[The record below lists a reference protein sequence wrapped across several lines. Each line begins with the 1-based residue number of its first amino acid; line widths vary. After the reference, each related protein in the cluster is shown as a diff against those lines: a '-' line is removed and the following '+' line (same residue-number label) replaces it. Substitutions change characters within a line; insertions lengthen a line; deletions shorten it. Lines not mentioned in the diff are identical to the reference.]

1 MRVVV
6 CLLAG
11 LVLAGTVEAARL
23 PAIPNSDTQ
32 VHAAV
37 AGIEATRITA
47 APRIDGHLD
56 DEAWASARPATEFV
70 QRDPDEGQP
79 ATQRTELRVVY
90 DGSALYIGAR
100 LFDTEPDKIV
110 RRLERRDSGDDA
122 DWFTVYL
129 DPHHDHL
136 TGAQF
141 RVNAAGTLADAI
153 IYNDT
158 WTDESWD
165 AVWDAAVSVDAEGW
179 TAEMRIPFSQLRFP
193 RSEHDTWGIN
203 AARFIQRRN
212 ETSWIQLVPKR
223 ENGLASRMAHLT
235 GVAGIDP
242 PHNLE
247 VLPYSVARAEFVAPS
262 STGDPFN
269 DGSRLFGG
277 MGLDL
282 KYGLTSNFT
291 LNAAIN
297 PDFGQVEVDP
307 AIVNLSAFETFFE
320 ERRPFFIEGAQIFR
334 NFGRGGSNSFWGFNN
349 AEPQIFYSRRI
360 GRSPQGSASAPFVD
374 RPTASTILGA
384 AKLTGKSAKGWNVG
398 LLEAVTG
405 REYARLS
412 GADRS
417 RAEVEPL
424 TNYFIGRL
432 QREVAR
438 GGFGLLT
445 TLVDRNLG
453 DGSLGDLL
461 LHRAHVVGAD
471 GYVFL
476 DKKHDWVITG
486 MMSGSRVSGTL
497 AAISRAQQAS
507 QRYFQRP
514 DARRLDLN
522 ATSMSGW
529 AGRLNLNRNSGVWQV
544 NAALWGVSPGFESG
558 DLGFTFR
565 AGVAG
570 THAVLL
576 WRKPEP
582 DRFTRSRGVFVA
594 KWWTWDSN
602 RIRQGDGLHFGGNA
616 TFLNYWESV
625 MHVGLFRRA
634 QDSWLTRGGPIATEP
649 GGGFVA
655 TFFGT
660 DSRKRVSLNFGPF
673 YSWNEF
679 GGGGVNTFSN
689 VTLKPSSSVSVS
701 FGPSLNR
708 SHSLAQYVTA
718 VADPRATETFGTR
731 YVFSDL
737 DQTQLSMSV
746 RATWSMTPRMSVQV
760 YAQPLL
766 AVGDYRGFKELAR
779 PGTFDFLRYGS
790 DIGALSYDAAAR
802 RYSVEPFD
810 FAQGGPDLAGPGTPF
825 TLADPDFNFK
835 SLRANV
841 VFRWEWRLG
850 STLYIVWT
858 EQREDS
864 ANPGTFSLGRDTRAL
879 FGARPADVFLVKLA
893 YWISR

>member
-11 LVLAGTVEAARL
+11 LVLTGTVEAARI
-23 PAIPNSDTQ
+23 AEVPNSDTQ
-32 VHAAV
+32 VHGVV
-37 AGIEATRITA
+37 AGVDAARIMT

-56 DEAWASARPATEFV
+56 DEAWVAAKPATTFV

-90 DGSALYIGAR
+90 DVSALYIGVR
-100 LFDTEPDKIV
+100 LFDSEPDKIV
-110 RRLERRDSGDDA
+110 RRLERRDAGDDA
-122 DWFTVYL
+122 DWFTLYL

-141 RVNAAGTLADAI
+141 RVNAAGTQSDSI

-158 WTDESWD
+158 WTDDSWD

-193 RSEHDTWGIN
+193 RSEHDAWGIN

-212 ETSWIQLVPKR
+212 ETSWLQLVPKR
-223 ENGLASRMAHLT
+223 ENGLASRMAHLA

-247 VLPYSVARAEFVAPS
+247 VLLYSVARAEFVAPS

-320 ERRPFFIEGAQIFR
+320 ERRPFFVEGAQIFR

-412 GADRS
+412 GADRG

-424 TNYFIGRL
+424 TNYFIGRI
-432 QREVAR
+432 QREIAR
-438 GGFGLLT
+438 GGVGLLT
-445 TLVDRNLG
+445 TLVDRNVA
-453 DGSLGDLL
+453 DGSLADLL

-476 DKKHDWVITG
+476 DKKRDWVITG
-486 MMSGSRVSGTL
+486 MMSGSRVSGTP
-497 AAISRAQQAS
+497 ATITRVQRAS

-514 DARRLDLN
+514 DALRLDPS

-565 AGVAG
+565 AGIAG
-570 THAVLL
+570 AHSVLL

-582 DRFTRSRGVFVA
+582 DRFTRSRMVFAA
-594 KWWTWDSN
+594 KFWTWDAN
-602 RIRQGDGLHFGGNA
+602 RIMQDDGFHFGGNA
-616 TFLNYWESV
+616 TFLNYWESGV
-625 MHVGLFRRA
+625 HVGIHRRTR
-634 QDSWLTRGGPIATEP
+634 DSWLTRGGPVAISP
-649 GGGFVA
+649 GGGFVGI
-655 TFFGT
+655 FFGT
-660 DSRKRVSLNFGPF
+660 DSRKRISLGGGPF

-679 GGGGVNTFSN
+679 GGWGSGTNVN
-689 VTLKPSSSVSVS
+689 VTLKPSSSVSIS
-701 FGPSLNR
+701 LGPSVNR
-708 SHSLAQYVTA
+708 SHALAQYVTA
-718 VADPRATETFGTR
+718 VADERATATFGTR

-737 DQTQLSMSV
+737 DQTQVAMSA
-746 RATWSMTPRMSVQV
+746 RATWSLTPRMSLQV
-760 YAQPLL
+760 YTQPLL
-766 AVGDYRGFKELAR
+766 ASGDYWGFKELAR

-790 DIGALSYDAAAR
+790 DVGSLTYDSAAR
-802 RYSVEPFD
+802 RYSIAPSDPV
-810 FAQGGPDLAGPGTPF
+810 QGRPF
-825 TLADPDFNFK
+825 TIGDPDFNFK

-858 EQREDS
+858 EERQDF

-879 FGARPADVFLVKLA
+879 FGARPDDVFLVKLA
-893 YWISR
+893 YWLSR